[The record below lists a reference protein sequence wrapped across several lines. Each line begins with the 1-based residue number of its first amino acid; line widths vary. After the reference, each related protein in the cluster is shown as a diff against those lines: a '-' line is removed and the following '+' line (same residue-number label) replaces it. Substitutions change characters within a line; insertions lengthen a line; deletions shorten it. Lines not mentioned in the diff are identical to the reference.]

1 MLKTDVDEILNESQ
15 ITENEDFRKL
25 LLSKTEMICDLLED
39 SDEFLHY
46 QEAKKRLNDNR
57 DSLHHFEKFIRKNQE
72 YIDLLD
78 RVSESDLTKMRK
90 TLFDLVNEDPLVND
104 FFESEG
110 RFSLLFSIVD
120 ECLDSCIRA
129 LIPEEMEGEGSL
141 SEQAGLYN

>member
-46 QEAKKRLNDNR
+46 QEAKKRLNDNH

-104 FFESEG
+104 FFEREG
-110 RFSLLFSIVD
+110 CFSLLFSIVD